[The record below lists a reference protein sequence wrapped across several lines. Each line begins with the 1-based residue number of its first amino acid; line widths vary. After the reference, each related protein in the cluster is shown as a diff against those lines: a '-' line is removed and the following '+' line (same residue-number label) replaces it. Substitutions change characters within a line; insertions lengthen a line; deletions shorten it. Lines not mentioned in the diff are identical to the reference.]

1 MTEYSVTSP
10 EELRQLC
17 IKNNW
22 FSCGTNK
29 QYEKL
34 FIANE
39 ECAPI
44 EEIATIIW
52 LCSDDCARKD
62 ILDTLEVTCREYNE
76 KPLLT
81 KSQFNEMTSGYEQM
95 SKTDYIRQYC
105 DNKYCNFELPLKC
118 LDQIAFYDNQY
129 YIDEERKIV
138 VCDSFYIG
146 D

>member
-22 FSCGTNK
+22 FTSGTNK

-39 ECAPI
+39 ECATI
-44 EEIATIIW
+44 KEIATIIW
-52 LCSDDCARKD
+52 LCSDNCARRD

-81 KSQFNEMTSGYEQM
+81 KN
-95 SKTDYIRQYC
+95 
-105 DNKYCNFELPLKC
+105 
-118 LDQIAFYDNQY
+118 
-129 YIDEERKIV
+129 
-138 VCDSFYIG
+138 
-146 D
+146 